1 MRRRAADCSFGL
13 GWRPEWTSMTKAE
26 LTAENSPAYKNG
38 SGGSQER
45 TVGTTY
51 EDQGGVEVLVVLLDV
66 VCIILDR
73 LPLVHRVEIEAGVV
87 VLDGLEE
94 CPESILEATFIQR
107 YVVEAM
113 HISNVPLWIDLQ
125 WSGVLFDLFSPFP
138 LLVLFFH
145 QLLRVV
151 QCDRRILRME

>member
-73 LPLVHRVEIEAGVV
+73 LPLVHRVEIEA
-87 VLDGLEE
+87 
-94 CPESILEATFIQR
+94 R
-107 YVVEAM
+107 
-113 HISNVPLWIDLQ
+113 VP
-125 WSGVLFDLFSPFP
+125 
-138 LLVLFFH
+138 
-145 QLLRVV
+145 
-151 QCDRRILRME
+151 